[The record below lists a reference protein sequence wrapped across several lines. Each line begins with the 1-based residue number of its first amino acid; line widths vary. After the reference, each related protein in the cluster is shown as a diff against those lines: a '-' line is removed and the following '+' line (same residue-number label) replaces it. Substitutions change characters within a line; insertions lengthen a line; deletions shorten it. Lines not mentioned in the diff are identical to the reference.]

1 MKLSVCLLLA
11 VVAAVSADEGF
22 YQPQAVAQSAP
33 GGYNNY
39 YEQQYQP
46 TRRQG
51 WFDRLLGGFG
61 GSNRRQGIAGL
72 LAGIGP
78 IGAVVGVVVAVVVVV
93 AFAAAVTQLSQSGRG
108 LDNDEWEVDH
118 SVWMNQL
125 QRDFEDSWS
134 TQ

>member
-1 MKLSVCLLLA
+1 MKLSACLLLA
-11 VVAAVSADEGF
+11 VVAAVSADQGF
-22 YQPQAVAQSAP
+22 YQPQAAAVQSAP
-33 GGYNNY
+33 SSYTNYAPGNY
-39 YEQQYQP
+39 YDQRP
-46 TRRQG
+46 PARQG
-51 WFDRLLGGFG
+51 WFDRIFG

-93 AFAAAVTQLSQSGRG
+93 AVAAAATQLSQSGRG

-118 SVWMNQL
+118 SVWMSQL

-134 TQ
+134 N